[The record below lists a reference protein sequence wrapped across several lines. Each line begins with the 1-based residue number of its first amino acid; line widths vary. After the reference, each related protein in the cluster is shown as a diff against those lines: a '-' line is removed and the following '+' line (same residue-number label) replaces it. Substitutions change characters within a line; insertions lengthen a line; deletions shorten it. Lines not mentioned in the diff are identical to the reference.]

1 MRYFSIVLMIS
12 IFVISYVWQNI
23 EMMKMR
29 SDYKRL
35 IRTEKELSA
44 VNDKLKLELERLRNI
59 NRIEAYADRNNL
71 KRLGPEDVI
80 VIRIDR
86 NDTKKN
92 EDK

>member
-80 VIRIDR
+80 VIKIDR